1 MTIGLTMTMKARIA
15 MLATNLECTLS
26 ALMTF
31 ATAGQAAFTA
41 TVRLSV
47 RTAKATGNFGK
58 AA

>member
-1 MTIGLTMTMKARIA
+1 MTIGLTTKRANIVT
-15 MLATNLECTLS
+15 LATNLECTLS